1 MGPCQDQDGTNTADS
16 AGEDTGGV
24 AHTPPG
30 RIVASKKAYGGL
42 MDLGTS
48 DTFSYTNEM
57 ETDLTRLHG
66 LPEKTPMGI
75 DVECY
80 R

>member
-1 MGPCQDQDGTNTADS
+1 MGPCQDQDGTHTEDS
-16 AGEDTGGV
+16 AGEDTDGV

-30 RIVASKKAYGGL
+30 RILASKTAYGGL
-42 MDLGTS
+42 MDLGAS

-57 ETDLTRLHG
+57 ETDLTRLYG
-66 LPEKTPMGI
+66 LPEKTTMEI

-80 R
+80 S